1 MIFGIKYFIYDVGEI
16 KVVFRRIRFILFI
29 EMFIFCYYI
38 VLGLKGFFIKVMYD
52 MKVIRFIVILV
63 FLFFFNEDIIYFM
76 F

>member
-38 VLGLKGFFIKVMYD
+38 VLGLKGFFIKVVYD
-52 MKVIRFIVILV
+52 MKVILFIYCNISI
-63 FLFFFNEDIIYFM
+63 FIFF
-76 F
+76 

>member
-1 MIFGIKYFIYDVGEI
+1 MYDIGEI